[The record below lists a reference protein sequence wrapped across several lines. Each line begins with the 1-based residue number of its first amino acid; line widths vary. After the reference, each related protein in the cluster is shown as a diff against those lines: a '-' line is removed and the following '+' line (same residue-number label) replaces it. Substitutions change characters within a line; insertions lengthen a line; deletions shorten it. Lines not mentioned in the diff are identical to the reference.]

1 MIFGAIHAE
10 VNWRIFFSP
19 TGLPSTISYRHP
31 VIELLTER
39 PLQPL
44 HTSVGLPICIASEGG
59 AAWSDLMRGSS
70 PLLMLFANVM
80 SE

>member
-44 HTSVGLPICIASEGG
+44 HTSVGLPTIYVLGLTKIVAH
-59 AAWSDLMRGSS
+59 LHRIRRRGS
-70 PLLMLFANVM
+70 M
-80 SE
+80 E